1 MARPGANRPT
11 EAELEILRVLWAQQ
25 PPGRGCTVREIHEQL
40 KSTRGSGYTSV
51 LKIIQIMT
59 KKGLL
64 RRDDATRPQ
73 VLRAAV
79 SEHETK
85 RGFVNDLF
93 ERVFGGSAKELLQHA
108 LALKR
113 TKPEELAEIRKMLED
128 LGRPPRNG
136 DNAGNG
142 GNGGGNGGSPP
153 KE

>member
-11 EAELEILRVLWAQQ
+11 DAELDILHVLWEQ
-25 PPGRGCTVREIHEQL
+25 PHGCTVREIHDRL
-40 KSTRGSGYTSV
+40 KPTRGSGYTSV
-51 LKIIQIMT
+51 LKIVQIMT

-73 VLRAAV
+73 VLHAAV
-79 SEHETK
+79 SEHDTQ
-85 RGFVNDLF
+85 RGFMNDLF

-113 TKPEELAEIRKMLED
+113 TNPEELDEIRKMIDD
-128 LGRPPRNG
+128 LSRGPRR
-136 DNAGNG
+136 
-142 GNGGGNGGSPP
+142 